1 MTIKEM
7 EARTGLTRA
16 NIRFYEAEG
25 LITPERRPNGYRDYS
40 EEDLTVLQRV
50 KLLRSLHMSLEEIKA
65 VRTGDHTLAQALDQH
80 LAKLER
86 DQADLERSKVVCR
99 GMQTDRVD
107 FATLDAPRYL
117 QKLEQAGQD
126 PPTEFAADQ
135 IPRVQ
140 APWRRFFARTFDFF
154 LYTSLLNL
162 ILVLLGVNIS
172 GAGTGLS
179 VLTTVV
185 GLLFMFLLEP
195 VFLSRWGTTP
205 GKAIL
210 GLFVTDH
217 DGGRLTYGEAYQR
230 TQLVLVQGMGLC
242 IPIYEWV
249 RNYKCYTAVQ
259 DGKVLDWEN
268 DSLLVLKDTKLWR
281 PILLVAVYGALIF
294 GLAGIQMAKEPP
306 HNTGDITVA
315 EFCENY
321 NDLAEYHGFDLGYTL
336 DHEGNWVEIP
346 RPDEGVV
353 IDLWVEMNPTLPV
366 FTFQEESGVMTGM
379 TYTIEGSR
387 GAVLISPYGDHMS
400 LAVLAF
406 VAAQEEYRPGLLS
419 SPLEPVMKELLSGM
433 PQAEET
439 VAGVHIRC
447 VSDWDPGDEYAKIEF
462 SMEKTE

>member
-107 FATLDAPRYL
+107 FATLDASRYL
-117 QKLEQAGQD
+117 RELEQAGQD

-140 APWRRFFARTFDFF
+140 APWRRFFARSLDFN
-154 LYTSLLNL
+154 LYTALLGL
-162 ILVLLGVNIS
+162 ILILLGVNYGS
-172 GAGTGLS
+172 TGPGIDLLS
-179 VLTTVV
+179 TVV
-185 GLLFMFLLEP
+185 GLLLMFLLEP
-195 VFLSRWGTTP
+195 VFRSRWGTTP

-210 GLFVTDH
+210 GLRVTAH
-217 DGGRLTYGEAYQR
+217 DGGRLTYREAYDR
-230 TQLVLVQGMGLC
+230 TVQVIMDGMGFC

-249 RNYKCYTAVQ
+249 RNYKSYTACE
-259 DGKVLDWEN
+259 DGQTLSWEN
-268 DSLLVLKDTKLWR
+268 ESLLVLKDTRVWR
-281 PILLVAVYGALIF
+281 PVAYVAVCIAAVL
-294 GLAGIQMAKEPP
+294 GLTGLQMAVAPP

-315 EFCENY
+315 EFCENF
-321 NDLAEYHGFDLGYTL
+321 NDLAEYLDVPLDHTL
-336 DHEGNWVEIP
+336 DEQGDWVEVP
-346 RPDEGVV
+346 RDDNVYVLWPDM
-353 IDLWVEMNPTLPV
+353 ITSMPT
-366 FTFQEESGVMTGM
+366 FTFREEDGVLTGL
-379 TYTIEGSR
+379 TYTIEGEQ
-387 GAVLISPYGDHMS
+387 GGVILTPYNDHIT
-400 LAVLAF
+400 LALMAF
-406 VAAQEEYRPGLLS
+406 VNAQDAYKMSFFS
-419 SPLEPVMKELLSGM
+419 SPLDPVLEALSDFM
-433 PQAEET
+433 PQT
-439 VAGVHIRC
+439 NTTLYGVHITC
-447 VSDWDPGDEYAKIEF
+447 VTDWPPEGDHAKIEF
-462 SMEKTE
+462 SMDKVD